1 MPIKVLE
8 SGNMS
13 SVPPKIQPLLN
24 EFKEI
29 VGDDLPVG
37 LPPLR
42 SISYQIDLILGSSL
56 PNKDPYQMTPIESEE
71 VNKQV

>member
-29 VGDDLPVG
+29 VADDLPLG

-42 SISYQIDLILGSSL
+42 SISHQIDLIPRSSL
-56 PNKDPYQMTPIESEE
+56 PNKSPYWMTPIESEE
-71 VNKQV
+71 VNK